1 MARKL
6 MRRWVKKKEEETI
19 STQESRKKIKG

>member
-6 MRRWVKKKEEETI
+6 MRRWVKKKEEEII
-19 STQESRKKIKG
+19 STQESRKKIKE